1 MKRCYIYKFI
11 DKFGKIIYI
20 GRTYNLKVRINSH
33 FSNGHL
39 DLECYDEVEFIEFA
53 EIPNEADMY
62 ILEIYLISK
71 YSPKY
76 NSQYKNMECSFMLE
90 EPTFYPYNRVI
101 KCSKAIKTEKAK
113 KDLINLEIINDNIL
127 DINKGNLNKTI
138 KLENRNTK
146 IFLMKRDM
154 LIIEFILKNNNYVET
169 SEIYEKFFKGSSIR
183 SCQRRL
189 QKLVDIGLVTCNRE
203 NILSPNLYFISI
215 KNFNKYKEILLKN
228 VD

>member
-1 MKRCYIYKFI
+1 
-11 DKFGKIIYI
+11 
-20 GRTYNLKVRINSH
+20 
-33 FSNGHL
+33 
-39 DLECYDEVEFIEFA
+39 
-53 EIPNEADMY
+53 
-62 ILEIYLISK
+62 
-71 YSPKY
+71 
-76 NSQYKNMECSFMLE
+76 
-90 EPTFYPYNRVI
+90 
-101 KCSKAIKTEKAK
+101 
-113 KDLINLEIINDNIL
+113 
-127 DINKGNLNKTI
+127 
-138 KLENRNTK
+138 
-146 IFLMKRDM
+146 MKRDM